1 MAWGDARHI
10 VTTAGLFGE
19 RVQFPMPPAR
29 PITDIR
35 PTCQNPNHEG
45 RPCTRTL
52 AAYLTR
58 PWSLRCKRCG
68 YENARD

>member
-1 MAWGDARHI
+1 MSGALATDVRGAPAFTERRPAPTTDMAPKCR
-10 VTTAGLFGE
+10 
-19 RVQFPMPPAR
+19 
-29 PITDIR
+29 
-35 PTCQNPNHEG
+35 NPDHEG